1 MPDLRTQLVDRV
13 RAMLSHALGASRARL
28 TAARTELDTA
38 QDRLRR
44 IRDAAARVPARVGA
58 ERDRRVAE
66 LSDRYGT
73 ELGRLAARA
82 AEAAAREAPGAAGTG
97 WTGWRPTPVVRG
109 EAPGPLRIG
118 TVDLPGSVPVPALVP
133 LLDAGHVHL
142 SGTDRAGCDAAVAAL
157 LLRAVGRA
165 DPGAVRLVGY
175 DPEHLGGG
183 LAGFAPLSTAGL
195 LTFVGPGGLAR
206 LLDDLVDQIRRINE
220 TVLAGEY
227 ASLRDLAAATGRRPE
242 PWRIAVLL
250 GGDELSRHERGQ
262 LDRVVRTGA
271 SCGVHLV
278 VRGIALPDEPDV
290 HRVVVE
296 DGIAR
301 LDRNPELPVR
311 PDPAP
316 PAALVT
322 ETCREVAARVNAG
335 PPPTPFT
342 DLLPPADQMW
352 REDSSGGLVAPI
364 GDGPQGRPVTLTL
377 GDYPPHA
384 LIGGPSGTGKTN
396 LIFAWIGSLA
406 ARYSPTELE
415 FYLLDFK
422 EGVSFARFAQ
432 GRRDPSW
439 LPHMRLVGINVN
451 TDREFGLALLRF
463 LAEELRRRADAAKRH
478 EVTKLAELRA
488 VDPTGRWP
496 RIVAVVD
503 EFQMLLAGRDAV
515 AREAADLLEDL
526 ARRGRSQGIHLVLAS
541 QDVRGIEALWGR
553 PALVA
558 QFTLRIA
565 LPKALRILAERND
578 AAQVLPRHHA
588 IVNAESGMSEGNQV
602 ARIPAASDW
611 GTWSDLQH
619 RLWRMRPPDA
629 APARLFDGDAIP
641 RLEEAPDFVAL
652 RPAGQPAVGLRSP
665 GEPAVAIRPTGPS
678 VPAASPPRGSGAAIW
693 PEGIGPERAGPERA
707 GPERAGPERAGP
719 ERAGPERAGPERAG
733 PERAATSDAAAG
745 DTSDGAASAGA
756 VPDGAVRRGAV
767 PDGAVRDGGERTGAA
782 DRTGARGPVALLG
795 EIIDVQARSAGMRLP
810 RAPGRNLA
818 VLGTRVDE
826 ACAVLDAAARSLR
839 RQHAPGTARFSI
851 ACLDPDADSAAR
863 SLYEALGADA
873 AWYSEED
880 VGELM
885 AETAE
890 GLGSGS
896 APGEPH
902 YLLLY
907 AVDAA
912 AGQLGATIGR
922 RSGLDHL
929 RHVLHNGPERRT
941 HTLAWWRGVARLRA
955 DLGGPASRTDQIG
968 AWVALDVQGGEL
980 TSSLYPGAGGGPDW
994 YPRPWRGLFFDRSV
1008 HRTGQVIIPYGP
1020 SR

>member
-1 MPDLRTQLVDRV
+1 M
-13 RAMLSHALGASRARL
+13 
-28 TAARTELDTA
+28 
-38 QDRLRR
+38 
-44 IRDAAARVPARVGA
+44 
-58 ERDRRVAE
+58 
-66 LSDRYGT
+66 
-73 ELGRLAARA
+73 
-82 AEAAAREAPGAAGTG
+82 
-97 WTGWRPTPVVRG
+97 
-109 EAPGPLRIG
+109 
-118 TVDLPGSVPVPALVP
+118 P

-142 SGTDRAGCDAAVAAL
+142 SGADRSGCDAVVAAL

-165 DPGAVRLVGY
+165 DPGSVRLVGY

-227 ASLRDLAAATGRRPE
+227 ASLRELAAATGRRPE
-242 PWRIAVLL
+242 PWRVAVLL

-262 LDRVVRTGA
+262 LDRVARTGA
-271 SCGVHLV
+271 ACGVHLV
-278 VRGIALPDEPDV
+278 VRGIELPDERHV
-290 HRVVVE
+290 HRVVV
-296 DGIAR
+296 DADATR
-301 LDRNPELPVR
+301 LSSCPGLAVD

-316 PAALVT
+316 PPGLVT
-322 ETCREVAARVNAG
+322 ETCRQIATLVNAG

-342 DLLPPADQMW
+342 DLLPPADEMW
-352 REDSSGGLVAPI
+352 REDSAAGLVAPI

-406 ARYSPTELE
+406 ARYSPSELE

-488 VDPTGRWP
+488 VDPGGRWP

-588 IVNAESGMSEGNQV
+588 IVNAESGMVEGNQV

-641 RLEEAPDFVAL
+641 RLDEAPDFVAL
-652 RPAGQPAVGLRSP
+652 RPP
-665 GEPAVAIRPTGPS
+665 GEPIPVGVSADRATG
-678 VPAASPPRGSGAAIW
+678 VAIW
-693 PEGIGPERAGPERA
+693 PEGVGPER
-707 GPERAGPERAGP
+707 
-719 ERAGPERAGPERAG
+719 
-733 PERAATSDAAAG
+733 S
-745 DTSDGAASAGA
+745 AASAG
-756 VPDGAVRRGAV
+756 GAPAPAGGDRAGA
-767 PDGAVRDGGERTGAA
+767 GRTGGSAGTERTGAGTE
-782 DRTGARGPVALLG
+782 RTGAGARGPVALLG

-818 VLGTRVDE
+818 VLGTGVDE

-839 RQHAPGTARFSI
+839 RQHRPGSARFSI

-863 SLYEALGADA
+863 TLYEALGPDA

-880 VGELM
+880 IGELM
-885 AETAE
+885 AETAT
-890 GLGSGS
+890 GLGTAG

-912 AGQLGATIGR
+912 TGQLGTAIAG

-941 HTLAWWRGVARLRA
+941 HTLAWWRGVARMRA

-968 AWVALDVQGGEL
+968 AWVALDVQGAEL
-980 TSSLYPGAGGGPDW
+980 TSALYPGAGGGPDW

-1020 SR
+1020 PR

>member
-28 TAARTELDTA
+28 TAARTELDSA
-38 QDRLRR
+38 QGRLRR
-44 IRDAAARVPARVGA
+44 IRDAANRVPARVGA

-82 AEAAAREAPGAAGTG
+82 AEAAAREAPGAAGTE

-142 SGTDRAGCDAAVAAL
+142 SGTDRAGCDAVVAAL
-157 LLRAVGRA
+157 LLRAVGRG

-227 ASLRDLAAATGRRPE
+227 ASLRELAAATGRRPE
-242 PWRIAVLL
+242 PWRTAVLL

-262 LDRVVRTGA
+262 LDRVARTGA
-271 SCGVHLV
+271 ACGVHLV
-278 VRGIALPDEPDV
+278 VRGIALPDGPDV

-296 DGIAR
+296 NGVAR
-301 LDRNPELPVR
+301 LDRCPELPVR

-316 PAALVT
+316 PATLVT

-641 RLEEAPDFVAL
+641 RLAEAPDFVAL
-652 RPAGQPAVGLRSP
+652 RPPGQPADTLRP
-665 GEPAVAIRPTGPS
+665 PAQP
-678 VPAASPPRGSGAAIW
+678 VPAGSPPRVAGGTIW
-693 PEGIGPERAGPERA
+693 PEGVGPA
-707 GPERAGPERAGP
+707 
-719 ERAGPERAGPERAG
+719 
-733 PERAATSDAAAG
+733 RAATSAGAAG
-745 DTSDGAASAGA
+745 DTSGAASE
-756 VPDGAVRRGAV
+756 
-767 PDGAVRDGGERTGAA
+767 GAVRDGGERTGAA

-863 SLYEALGADA
+863 SLYEALGTDA

-896 APGEPH
+896 SPGEPH

-912 AGQLGATIGR
+912 AGQLGTTIGR

-980 TSSLYPGAGGGPDW
+980 TSALYPGAGGGPDW

>member
-1 MPDLRTQLVDRV
+1 MADVRTQLVNRV
-13 RAMLSHALGASRARL
+13 RGMLSGALGAARHRQAVAL
-28 TAARTELDTA
+28 AELDAAR
-38 QDRLRR
+38 DRLARTSR
-44 IRDAAARVPARVGA
+44 LAARVPARVDA
-58 ERDRRVAE
+58 ERRKRIDEIDQRSAAQLADLADRTA
-66 LSDRYGT
+66 S
-73 ELGRLAARA
+73 AAQRQ
-82 AEAAAREAPGAAGTG
+82 APGAAGAP
-97 WTGWRPTPVVRG
+97 WERWRPTPAVRDEPPG
-109 EAPGPLRIG
+109 ELRIG
-118 TVDLPGSVPVPALVP
+118 MVELADTQPPPALVP
-133 LLDAGHVHL
+133 LLDLGHVHV
-142 SGTDRAGCDAAVAAL
+142 SGQDRTGCDNVVSAL
-157 LLRAVGRA
+157 LLRALGRA
-165 DPGAVRLVGY
+165 VPGGLRLTGY

-183 LAGFAPLSTAGL
+183 LAGFAPLATAGL
-195 LTFVGPGGLAR
+195 LTFVGPGGLGR

-220 TVLAGEY
+220 SVLAGEFR
-227 ASLRDLAAATGRRPE
+227 SLRDLAAATGRRPE
-242 PWRIAVLL
+242 PWRVAVLL

-271 SCGVHLV
+271 ACGVHLV
-278 VRGIALPDEPDV
+278 VRGITLPDDPSV
-290 HRVVVE
+290 HRIEV
-296 DGIAR
+296 DAGALR
-301 LDRNPELPVR
+301 LSGCPSLVVR
-311 PDPAP
+311 PDPPP

-322 ETCREVAARVNAG
+322 ETCREVAAHVNAG
-335 PPPTPFT
+335 PPPAPFA
-342 DLLPPADQMW
+342 DLLPPPDRMW
-352 REDSSGGLVAPI
+352 REESATGLSAPI
-364 GDGPQGRPVTLTL
+364 GDGPQGRPVLLNL

-406 ARYSPTELE
+406 ARYSPAELE

-422 EGVSFARFAQ
+422 EGVSFARLAQ

-515 AREAADLLEDL
+515 AREAAELLEDL

-588 IVNAESGMSEGNQV
+588 VVNAESGMAEGNQV
-602 ARIPAASDW
+602 ARIPSASDW
-611 GTWSDLQH
+611 ETWSDLQH
-619 RLWRMRPPDA
+619 RLWRMRPEDA

-641 RLEEAPDFVAL
+641 RLDDAPDFAAL
-652 RPAGQPAVGLRSP
+652 RPAGAGTADGP
-665 GEPAVAIRPTGPS
+665 EPAGGARP
-678 VPAASPPRGSGAAIW
+678 AGSG
-693 PEGIGPERAGPERA
+693 
-707 GPERAGPERAGP
+707 
-719 ERAGPERAGPERAG
+719 
-733 PERAATSDAAAG
+733 
-745 DTSDGAASAGA
+745 
-756 VPDGAVRRGAV
+756 
-767 PDGAVRDGGERTGAA
+767 
-782 DRTGARGPVALLG
+782 RGPVALLG
-795 EIIDVQARSAGMRLP
+795 EIIDVQARSAVLRLP

-826 ACAVLDAAARSLR
+826 ACAVLDAAARSLA
-839 RQHAPGTARFSI
+839 RQHRPGGARFSI
-851 ACLDPDADSAAR
+851 ACLDPDADPAAR
-863 SLYEALGADA
+863 SLYHRLGPDA
-873 AWYSEED
+873 GWYDEES
-880 VGELM
+880 VPELV
-885 AETAE
+885 AETATA
-890 GLGSGS
+890 LGYGT
-896 APGEPH
+896 APGDPH

-912 AGQLGATIGR
+912 AGRLSARVGGR
-922 RSGLDHL
+922 TGLEHL
-929 RHVLHNGPERRT
+929 RRILHDGPERRT
-941 HTLAWWRGVARLRA
+941 HVLAWWRGVARMRA

-980 TSSLYPGAGGGPDW
+980 GSTLYPGTGGPDW
-994 YPRPWRGLFFDRSV
+994 YPRPWRGLFFDRAV

-1020 SR
+1020 VR